1 MCDDN
6 SLAPRLSVVLLVC
19 FLIPV
24 ASAPMSNAPSLK
36 IKVDQAGYASGA
48 TKVAFLVQPVAG
60 QTARFILRR
69 QEDGKA
75 VLEGSWTPPVLDPD
89 SGDLVQTADFSG
101 WNNPGDYYL
110 DVRGVGRSLPFRI
123 AADVYQRAY
132 YLTARSFYGQRC
144 GTAVSL
150 GPEFP
155 GYHHDACHRVGAFD
169 PSSGRDG
176 SNIPSKGWHDAGDYG
191 RYIVNSGIATA
202 TLLWAFELWAKGG
215 IQDVSLHLPESGNG
229 TPDLL
234 NEIRWNLDWMLAMQ
248 DADGGVWH
256 KQTSAHFCGFIS
268 PDKDDLPSL
277 VIGAGKSP
285 FKTSCATGDFAA
297 VMAIAARVFPRYD
310 RDYAN
315 RCLVA
320 ARKAWQWLDTNE
332 QVFFRN
338 PTGIT
343 TGEYGD
349 VRCSDEQLW
358 AAAELARTTGELPF
372 DSYFIK
378 HYKEFLDGI
387 SADEPPSNSDM
398 SAFALWTYALSG
410 GRNEAAVQEIKLR
423 SIAAALSIAKRAESH
438 GYRIS
443 MTTKNYVWGS
453 NGVAA
458 NYSLQLLIANRFQR
472 DRRFV
477 EAAADNVHYLLG
489 RNPFSLSYVTQLGS
503 NPVRHIHHRPSAAAN
518 LSAPWPGLLSGGP
531 NAKRDDP
538 EMQKLLPATTPPA
551 RMFLDLQNSYGSNEV
566 AINWNAALVFALAG
580 LLSD

>member
-1 MCDDN
+1 
-6 SLAPRLSVVLLVC
+6 
-19 FLIPV
+19 
-24 ASAPMSNAPSLK
+24 MSNAPSLE
-36 IKVDQAGYASGA
+36 IKVDQAGYAIGA
-48 TKVAFLVQPVAG
+48 RKVGFLIQPVAG
-60 QTARFILRR
+60 QTARYVLRR

-89 SGDLVQTADFSG
+89 SGDRVQTADFSG
-101 WNNPGDYYL
+101 WNSPGIYYL
-110 DVRGVGRSLPFRI
+110 DVRGVGRSWPFRI
-123 AADVYQRAY
+123 AADVYQHAY

-144 GTAVSL
+144 GTTVDL

-155 GYHHDACHRVGAFD
+155 GYHHDACHKVGTFD

-176 SNIPSKGWHDAGDYG
+176 SNVSSKGWHDAGDYG

-202 TLLWAFELWAKGG
+202 TLLWAFELWGKGG
-215 IQDVSLHLPESGNG
+215 IRDVSLHLPESGNG

-234 NEIRWNLDWMLAMQ
+234 NEIRWSLDWMLTMQ

-268 PDKDDLPSL
+268 PDKDDFPSL
-277 VIGAGKSP
+277 VIGVGKSP

-297 VMAIAARVFPRYD
+297 VMAIAARVFSPYD

-315 RCLVA
+315 HCLAA
-320 ARKAWQWLDTNE
+320 ARKAWQWLGTNE
-332 QVFFRN
+332 QIVFRN
-338 PTGIT
+338 PAGIT

-349 VRCSDEQLW
+349 SRCSDEQLW

-378 HYKEFLDGI
+378 HYKEFLVGI

-398 SAFALWTYALSG
+398 SAFALWTYALSE
-410 GRNEAAVQEIKLR
+410 GRNEVVVQEIKSL
-423 SIAAALSIAKRAESH
+423 SIAVALSIAQRTESH

-443 MTTKNYVWGS
+443 MTTKNYIWGS

-458 NYSLQLLIANRFQR
+458 NYSLQLLVANRFQR

-477 EAAADNVHYLLG
+477 EAAAGNVHYLLG

-518 LSAPWPGLLSGGP
+518 LNAPWPGLLSGGP
-531 NAKRDDP
+531 NAKREDP
-538 EMQKLLPATTPPA
+538 EMQKLLPETTPPA
-551 RMFLDLQNSYGSNEV
+551 RAFLDLQSSYGSNEV

>member
-1 MCDDN
+1 
-6 SLAPRLSVVLLVC
+6 
-19 FLIPV
+19 
-24 ASAPMSNAPSLK
+24 MSNAPSLE
-36 IKVDQAGYASGA
+36 IKVDQAGYSIGT
-48 TKVAFLVQPVAG
+48 TKVAFLVQPVVG

-75 VLEGSWTPPVLDPD
+75 FLEGSWTPSVFDPD
-89 SGDLVQTADFSG
+89 SGDRVQTADFSS
-101 WNNPGDYYL
+101 WNRPGVYYL
-110 DVRGVGRSLPFRI
+110 DVHGIGRSWPFRI

-144 GTAVSL
+144 GTAVDL
-150 GPEFP
+150 GPEYP
-155 GYHHDACHRVGAFD
+155 GYYHDACHKVGAFD
-169 PSSGRDG
+169 SSSGRDDG
-176 SNIPSKGWHDAGDYG
+176 DVPSKGWHDAGDYG

-202 TLLWAFELWAKGG
+202 TLLWAFELWGKGG

-229 TPDLL
+229 IPDLL
-234 NEIRWNLDWMLAMQ
+234 NEIRWNLDWMLGMQ

-277 VIGAGKSP
+277 VIGAGKRP
-285 FKTSCATGDFAA
+285 FKTSCATGDFGA
-297 VMAIAARVFPRYD
+297 VMAIAARVFSPYD
-310 RDYAN
+310 HDYAN

-320 ARKAWQWLDTNE
+320 ARKAWQWLGTNE
-332 QVFFRN
+332 EVLFRN

-398 SAFALWTYALSG
+398 SAFALWTYALG
-410 GRNEAAVQEIKLR
+410 EGRNEAVVQEIKSR
-423 SIAAALSIAKRAESH
+423 SIAAALSITKRTESH

-443 MTTKNYVWGS
+443 MTTKNYIWGS

-472 DRRFV
+472 NRRFV
-477 EAAADNVHYLLG
+477 QAAAGNVHYLLG

-538 EMQKLLPATTPPA
+538 ELQLLPATTPPA
-551 RMFLDLQNSYGSNEV
+551 RTFLDRQNSYGSNEV